1 MPEHQDGKYPE
12 ESGNDSEIGKTKE
25 GFQTRIFGTPEFFR
39 LWLAQVVSA
48 TGDWLGLLAIS
59 ILAIR
64 VGSGSEGA
72 ALSLVLVARIAPG
85 FFFGPIAGVLV
96 DRWDRKKVMVRCD
109 LGRAAVMVALPF
121 VDTILGLDRKSVV

>member
-1 MPEHQDGKYPE
+1 MSEHQEGNQPE
-12 ESGNDSEIGKTKE
+12 ELTNDSAGENVQA

-85 FFFGPIAGVLV
+85 FFFGPIAGAGGSI
-96 DRWDRKKVMVRCD
+96 W
-109 LGRAAVMVALPF
+109 G
-121 VDTILGLDRKSVV
+121 ISVVRVPQCYFGPVLWHPYS